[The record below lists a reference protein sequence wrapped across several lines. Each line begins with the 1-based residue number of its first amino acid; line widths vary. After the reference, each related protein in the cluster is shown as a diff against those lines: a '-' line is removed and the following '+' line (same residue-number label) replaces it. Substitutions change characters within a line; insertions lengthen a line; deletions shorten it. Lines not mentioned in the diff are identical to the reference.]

1 MKVIRTMPSDGWVPV
16 ANTTAQNHQLSWRAR
31 GLLLELLSYPD
42 GYDLTF
48 DRLMTRAKLAGG
60 NCEGRDAM
68 RKAMQELETAGL
80 IKHVRK
86 RIRGDVGDRI
96 AWATVTVV
104 CDTAEGLVRGTA
116 FQEPGDSGGRP
127 SSMSAAQELSNNT
140 DSSKMYDQD
149 VAGQHFSSLD
159 SAREGQ
165 QARKQDR
172 HAALERTWSLVDRLS
187 DEHLRNALLDF
198 ERKRPAIYRECR
210 QSAISQFERG
220 EVQTLKGEDRGLATD
235 RLSYKYA
242 IMHYQEKLP
251 PWIVKHLRNAA

>member
-1 MKVIRTMPSDGWVPV
+1 MKVIRTMPPDGWVPV

-42 GYDLTF
+42 GYDITF
-48 DRLMTRAKLAGG
+48 DRLMMRAKLAGG

-68 RKAMQELETAGL
+68 RKAMQELERAGL
-80 IKHVRK
+80 IAHVRK

-104 CDTAEGLVRGTA
+104 CDTAEGLLRGTA
-116 FQEPGDSGGRP
+116 RQEPGESGSRP
-127 SSMSAAQELSNNT
+127 ASKTEGQELSNKT
-140 DSSKMYDQD
+140 DTSKMYDQH
-149 VAGQHFSSLD
+149 VAAQHSSSLA

-172 HAALERTWSLVDRLS
+172 RAALERTWSLVDRLS

-198 ERKRPAIYRECR
+198 ERKRPAVYRKCR
-210 QSAISQFERG
+210 KLAIGQFESG
-220 EVQTLKGEDRGLATD
+220 EVHVLKGEDRGLATD

-242 IMHYQEKLP
+242 IQHYADRLP